1 MKYPVNLDVND
12 PKNQP
17 NHYFDDCEKRK
28 FDERLKL
35 ICKRPVYANLK
46 AILNSKYKDFLMEL
60 SSHIASADGYS
71 EQWGGGASDYEN
83 AFKDIENDVYNLE
96 GHDFVLNYIYPA
108 LETLREHE
116 IFVFEPWEEPIK
128 VTPTTYSIIRE
139 GLLPNQILVF
149 PSNRAGRHG
158 KGLAKEALKLGAV
171 LGIGEGLQGQTYAL
185 PTKDEKVKTLPLNEI
200 AKHIETF
207 KTFAQEH
214 PELEFLVT
222 KIGCGL
228 AGYHPI
234 QINPLFGWWDRHTHK
249 NITLPLEFLPL

>member
-1 MKYPVNLDVND
+1 MEFSSND
-12 PKNQP
+12 PKDQP
-17 NHYFDDCEKRK
+17 NHYFDDYEKRK

-35 ICKRPVYANLK
+35 ICNRPVYANLK
-46 AILNSKYKDFLMEL
+46 SLLNSKYKDFLLEMA
-60 SSHIASADGYS
+60 SHIASADGYS

-83 AFKDIENDVYNLE
+83 AFKGIENDVYNLKE
-96 GHDFVLNYIYPA
+96 HDFVLNYIYPA

-116 IFVFEPWEEPIK
+116 IFVFEPWDTGFR
-128 VTPTTYSIIRE
+128 VTNEYMNLKE
-139 GLLPNQILVF
+139 LKPNQILVF
-149 PSNRAGRHG
+149 GSNLAGRHG
-158 KGLAKEALKLGAV
+158 KGLAKESLKLGAV

-207 KTFAQEH
+207 KQYAQEH

>member
-1 MKYPVNLDVND
+1 MEFNIND

-17 NHYFDDCEKRK
+17 NYHFDRWVIYE
-28 FDERLKL
+28 FDEKLKL
-35 ICKRPVYANLK
+35 LGNRHVYANLK
-46 AILNSKYKDFLMEL
+46 SILNSKYKDFLMDFA
-60 SSHIASADGYS
+60 SDIASADGYT
-71 EQWGGGASDYEN
+71 EQWGGNASNSETLEN
-83 AFKDIENDVYNLE
+83 TFKDIENDVVDFE
-96 GHDFVLNYIYPA
+96 KHDFVLNYVYPA
-108 LETLREHE
+108 IENLRKHE
-116 IFVFEPWEEPIK
+116 VFVFEPWEEPIK

-149 PSNRAGRHG
+149 PSNLVGRHG
-158 KGLAKEALKLGAV
+158 KGLAKEALKFGAV

-207 KTFAQEH
+207 KQYAQEH